1 METTMKATSRKLS
14 TQRMVIYAFMGALSF
29 GLMMIHLPFKY
40 LGFLEL
46 EFSDIPAIVCGF
58 AYGPAAA
65 VIIEVIKNVLK
76 VLINTT
82 TGGVGEL
89 ANMIVSIAYVVP
101 CSMLYRR
108 MKKHNDLARNIF
120 AGMVGT
126 LGMMLAG
133 IVINY
138 FVTVP
143 LYAKLFGG
151 MEAVVGACAGTIPA
165 IQGIGTVV
173 ILGITPF
180 NLVKGIIISI
190 VGILVYKSVKGILAK
205 F

>member
-1 METTMKATSRKLS
+1 MEETKKKLT

-58 AYGPAAA
+58 AYGPVAA
-65 VIIEVIKNVLK
+65 VIIEFIKNVLK

-89 ANMIVSIAYVVP
+89 ANFIVSIGYVVP
-101 CSMLYRR
+101 CAILFRGL
-108 MKKHNDLARNIF
+108 KKNNETVRNII
-120 AGMVGT
+120 AGLIGT
-126 LGMMLAG
+126 LSMAAVG

-138 FVTVP
+138 FITVP

-151 MEAVVGACAGTIPA
+151 MEAVVGVCSKTIPA
-165 IQGIGTVV
+165 IKGVGTVV

-190 VGILVYKSVKGILAK
+190 VGILVYKSIKGILAK